1 MNSWANC
8 HYKKCDALEQ
18 CLPKLAMENFQVG
31 HGYLI
36 IFTGPPD

>member
-18 CLPKLAMENFQVG
+18 CLPKLAMENFKWAMDI
-31 HGYLI
+31 L
-36 IFTGPPD
+36 